1 MKNNDAVVIGLHP
14 NNDEIYRLIITL
26 ATRNRAQG
34 DKIEGVINSMP
45 EEEITYVEIADDNDD
60 ATYLKIFCAD
70 ERVAKQFFKTALD
83 KSTKLSIIDNK
94 ELESK
99 QIERKID
106 ALLVK
111 YHTA

>member
-34 DKIEGVINSMP
+34 DRIEEVINSMP
-45 EEEITYVEIADDNDD
+45 EEEISYVEIADDNDD

-70 ERVAKQFFKTALD
+70 ERVAKQFFKDALGE
-83 KSTKLSIIDNK
+83 STKLSIIDNK
-94 ELESK
+94 ELKSK
-99 QIERKID
+99 QIEHKINT
-106 ALLVK
+106 LVK
-111 YHTA
+111 YHSA